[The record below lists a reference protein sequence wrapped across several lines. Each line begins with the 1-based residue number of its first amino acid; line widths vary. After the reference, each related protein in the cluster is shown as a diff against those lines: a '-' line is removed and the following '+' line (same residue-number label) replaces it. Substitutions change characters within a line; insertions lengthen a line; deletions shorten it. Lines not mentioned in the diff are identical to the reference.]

1 MDRLRGSAP
10 PRRHDART
18 IAALTRNP
26 GCGRRA
32 VLDAAGVDKDLLAR
46 QIGFPAAFGQSR
58 FAIVR
63 GNVFE
68 ARVKADGGVDL
79 LRMFHECLGI
89 EPGGAA
95 AGDEPVLVAGD
106 PVPGE
111 TLAARHERTAAAL
124 RAATGTD
131 RPVLITHPLLR
142 LAVGGRDVHLEPD
155 LVLVRPG
162 GLCHV
167 VEIKSFPV
175 IDGQAEG
182 EKVAAAAIQA
192 AVYVLAL
199 RRLLGRPDTVSPDV
213 VLVCPRDFSNAPLA
227 TRIDVRR
234 QLLVL
239 DHQLARLSAVD
250 ALVAELPPDLT
261 FDLAPGPDGRPTRP
275 AAELIA
281 GLGRLDARY
290 TPDCLAM
297 CELAFRC
304 RHEATGRTAALGASV
319 REELGGVETV
329 TEVLELAAGT
339 RAPTADQAE
348 AAERL
353 RTTARMYAAGLAA
366 GTRAP
371 TALTAPASG
380 STAGPASGRAAGS
393 AAEPAAG
400 DRDPAP

>member
-1 MDRLRGSAP
+1 MHPGESVQDRTESRLDRIRGSAP

-26 GCGRRA
+26 GCARRG

-46 QIGFPAAFGQSR
+46 QVGFPAAFGQSR

-68 ARVKADGGVDL
+68 ARVKADGCADL
-79 LRMFHECLGI
+79 LRMFHECLGS
-89 EPGGAA
+89 EPGGTEPGGTA
-95 AGDEPVLVAGD
+95 AGEPLLVTGD
-106 PVPGE
+106 AEPDE
-111 TLAARHERTAAAL
+111 TLAARHERTVAAL
-124 RAATGTD
+124 RTASGTD

-142 LAVGGRDVHLEPD
+142 LAVGGQDVHLEPD

-162 GLCHV
+162 GLFHV

-199 RRLLGRPDTVSPDV
+199 RRLLGRPDAVSHDV
-213 VLVCPRDFSNAPLA
+213 VLVCPRDFSNAPMA

-250 ALVAELPPDLT
+250 ALVAALPPDLT

-275 AAELIA
+275 AAELAA
-281 GLGRLDARY
+281 GLSRLDARY
-290 TPDCLAM
+290 TPDCLSM

-304 RHEATGRTAALGASV
+304 RHEAAGRTAALGASV

-348 AAERL
+348 AADRL

-366 GTRAP
+366 G
-371 TALTAPASG
+371 PA
-380 STAGPASGRAAGS
+380 T
-393 AAEPAAG
+393 EHAAG
-400 DRDPAP
+400 DRGPTP